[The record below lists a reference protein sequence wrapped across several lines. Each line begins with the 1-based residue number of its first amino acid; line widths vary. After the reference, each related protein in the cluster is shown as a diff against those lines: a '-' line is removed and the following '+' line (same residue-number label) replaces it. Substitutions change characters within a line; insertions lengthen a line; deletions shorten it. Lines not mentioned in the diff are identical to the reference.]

1 MERSRQ
7 QRRLH
12 HGVAQLRHQFAQ
24 CAGSIFGNAMPEA
37 EIRQIVEE
45 EAGAYRDRIYPPIET
60 LRLFIGQVLSEDRA
74 CQEVAGRRLSE
85 RIAKGESACSL
96 NTGPYCK
103 ARQRLPLQI
112 PVRLLRGLGRRLE
125 AKMQTAWRWRGRCAK
140 LFDGTTVSMP
150 DTLDNQN
157 IFPQSPEQKP
167 GLGFPM
173 ARIGALI
180 GLASGAVLGH
190 AVAACAGK
198 GSGEQTLMRS
208 LLPLIEDGDII
219 LADALLANWCLIA
232 DIKARGGDVVMTQHG
247 SRRTDFALGTLLGA
261 KDHVVEWPRPKQP
274 TWMSVDDYRRYP
286 QTLRMREVEIG
297 GRVLVT
303 TILDPDSVA
312 PQALDALYA
321 LRWSIEV
328 DFRTIKAGLEMD
340 VLRCQSSA
348 MIEKEIAVYLLAY
361 NLVRWSIAS
370 AAALADVL
378 PRTLSFIGAKRI
390 LLAFADQ
397 LRRFPRKRLSIM
409 LAIVLASIAS
419 LRLPHRPGRIE
430 PRAKKRRPKP
440 LPLLTV
446 PRQLAREKI
455 REIRGYTRL
464 KVAA

>member
-1 MERSRQ
+1 MNP
-7 QRRLH
+7 
-12 HGVAQLRHQFAQ
+12 G
-24 CAGSIFGNAMPEA
+24 GN
-37 EIRQIVEE
+37 QIL
-45 EAGAYRDRIYPPIET
+45 G
-60 LRLFIGQVLSEDRA
+60 G
-74 CQEVAGRRLSE
+74 
-85 RIAKGESACSL
+85 AKGSDPFYS
-96 NTGPYCK
+96 
-103 ARQRLPLQI
+103 
-112 PVRLLRGLGRRLE
+112 
-125 AKMQTAWRWRGRCAK
+125 
-140 LFDGTTVSMP
+140 S
-150 DTLDNQN
+150 
-157 IFPQSPEQKP
+157 
-167 GLGFPM
+167 
-173 ARIGALI
+173 
-180 GLASGAVLGH
+180 
-190 AVAACAGK
+190 
-198 GSGEQTLMRS
+198 
-208 LLPLIEDGDII
+208 
-219 LADALLANWCLIA
+219 
-232 DIKARGGDVVMTQHG
+232 
-247 SRRTDFALGTLLGA
+247 
-261 KDHVVEWPRPKQP
+261 
-274 TWMSVDDYRRYP
+274 
-286 QTLRMREVEIG
+286 REVEIA

-303 TILDPDSVA
+303 TMLDPGSVA

-378 PRTLSFIGAKRI
+378 PRALSFIGAKRI

-455 REIRGYTRL
+455 REIRGYTKL

>member
-24 CAGSIFGNAMPEA
+24 CAGNIFGNAMPEA

-125 AKMQTAWRWRGRCAK
+125 AKMQT
-140 LFDGTTVSMP
+140 
-150 DTLDNQN
+150 NQN

-321 LRWSIEV
+321 LRWSIEL

-397 LRRFPRKRLSIM
+397 LRQFPRKRLSIM

-419 LRLPHRPGRIE
+419 LRQPHRPGRIE

-446 PRQLAREKI
+446 SRQLAREKI

>member
-7 QRRLH
+7 RRQLQR
-12 HGVAQLRHQFAQ
+12 GVAQLRQQFAQ
-24 CAGSIFGNAMPEA
+24 CAGSVFGSALPEA
-37 EIRQIVEE
+37 EIRQVVEE
-45 EAGAYRDRIYPPIET
+45 EAGTYRDRIYPPIET
-60 LRLFIGQVLSEDRA
+60 LRLFVGQILSDDRA

-85 RIAKGESACSL
+85 RVAKGESPCSL

-112 PVRLLRGLGRRLE
+112 PVRLARGLGRRLE
-125 AKMQTAWRWRGRCAK
+125 AKIPKAWRWRGRSVK

-150 DTLDNQN
+150 DTPDNQKR
-157 IFPQSPEQKP
+157 FPQSSEQKP
-167 GLGFPM
+167 GLGFPL

-180 GLASGAVLGH
+180 GLSSGAVLGH

-198 GSGEQTLMRS
+198 GSGEQTLMRT
-208 LLPLIEDGDII
+208 LLPLIEAGDIV

-232 DIKARGGDVVMTQHG
+232 DIKVRGGDVVMSQHG

-261 KDHVVEWPRPKQP
+261 KDHVVDWPRPKRP
-274 TWMSVDDYRRYP
+274 SWMSMDDYRRYP
-286 QTLRMREVEIG
+286 QTLRVREVEIA

-303 TILDPDSVA
+303 TMLDPGDA
-312 PQALDALYA
+312 PAEALNALYS
-321 LRWSIEV
+321 LRWAIEV

-340 VLRCQSSA
+340 VLRCQSST

-361 NLVRWSIAS
+361 NLVRWTIAS
-370 AAALADVL
+370 AAALAHVL

-390 LLAFADQ
+390 LLAFTDQ
-397 LRRFPRKRLSIM
+397 LRRSPGKRVSVM
-409 LAIVLASIAS
+409 LAVVLAGIAS
-419 LRLPHRPGRIE
+419 LRLPYRPGRIE

-440 LPLLTV
+440 LPLLTQ
-446 PRQLAREKI
+446 PRHLARQKI
-455 REIRGYTRL
+455 RDKRAVVEI